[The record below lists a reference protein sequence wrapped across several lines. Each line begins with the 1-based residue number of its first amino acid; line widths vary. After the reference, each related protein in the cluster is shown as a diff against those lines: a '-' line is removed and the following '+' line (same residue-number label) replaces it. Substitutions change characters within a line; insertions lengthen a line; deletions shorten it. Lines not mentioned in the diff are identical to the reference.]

1 MMKIVIDVMGGDFGP
16 EPIIEG
22 VIEALNEEDFI
33 PVLVGS
39 KDDILLYLPEY
50 YINKIEFYESSDV
63 IEMSDIAT
71 NVLRRKDSSIYK
83 SIEYLMNNKANAIV
97 SAGHSGAT
105 MALSTLKLKRITN
118 ILRPALA
125 TLMPNIANKTKT
137 LLLDVGAVTDCT
149 PDNLYQ
155 FAIMGH
161 TYANKILGLK
171 NPKIGLLSNGEESSK
186 GNQLTKEAF
195 KLMSKLP
202 YFKGNV
208 EGNDIFTGDINVV
221 VCDGYSGNIVLKTA
235 EGVVSTIFTLMKKQI
250 KKSIP
255 AKIGALLMKKK
266 VFKSLKKEIDYAEYG
281 GAPLLGVNGY
291 IIIAHG
297 KSNSKAIKN
306 AIFQAILFSKSNI
319 NIHIENMM
327 SKKIL

>member
-1 MMKIVIDVMGGDFGP
+1 MIKIVIDAMGGDFGL

-39 KDDILLYLPEY
+39 KDEILLYLPEY
-50 YINKIEFYESSDV
+50 YIDKVEFYESSDI

-71 NVLRRKDSSIYK
+71 NVLRRKESSIYK
-83 SIEYLMNNKANAIV
+83 SIEYFMENKADAIV

-105 MALSTLKLKRITN
+105 MALSTLKLKRINN
-118 ILRPALA
+118 ILRPGLA
-125 TLMPNIANKTKT
+125 TLMPNIVNESKT
-137 LLLDVGAVTDCT
+137 LLLDVGAVTDCS
-149 PDNLYQ
+149 PENLYQ
-155 FAIMGH
+155 FAIMGYI
-161 TYANKILGLK
+161 YANKIIGLE
-171 NPKIGLLSNGEESSK
+171 NPKVGILSNGEETTK

-195 KLMSKLP
+195 KLMSKLS

-208 EGNDIFTGDINVV
+208 EGNDIFTSDINVV
-221 VCDGYSGNIVLKTA
+221 VCDGYSGNVVLKTA
-235 EGVVSTIFTLMKKQI
+235 QGVVSTIFTLMKKQI

-266 VFKSLKKEIDYAEYG
+266 VFTSLKKEIDYAEYG
-281 GAPLLGVNGY
+281 GALLLGINGY
-291 IIIAHG
+291 VVIAHG

-306 AIFQAILFSKSNI
+306 AIFQAILFSQSNI
-319 NIHIENMM
+319 NSYIEKTMFKNN
-327 SKKIL
+327 I